1 MEIKMKNNKK
11 LTVSGL
17 MVLASLIINGC
28 ASQNAL
34 DQPEKKDLTVLDVGT
49 SRDMVILE
57 LGAPANTEKN
67 ENETVDLFSFVQGY
81 SQGNRAARAF
91 GHGIADIATLGLWS
105 LAGSQIEESYN
116 GTIMGYRVTYLDDI
130 VTKAEKLVEK
140 DVD

>member
-1 MEIKMKNNKK
+1 MKNIT
-11 LTVSGL
+11 LPILVII
-17 MVLASLIINGC
+17 ASAFLGGC

-49 SRDMVILE
+49 HRDMVILE
-57 LGAPANTEKN
+57 LGAPANTKSDES
-67 ENETVDLFSFVQGY
+67 TIVDLFSFVQGY

-91 GHGIADIATLGLWS
+91 GHGVADIATLGLWS

-116 GTIMGYRVTYLDDI
+116 GSIMGYRVTYEEEF
-130 VTKAEKLVEK
+130 VVKTEKLVDK

>member
-1 MEIKMKNNKK
+1 MRKTNNLKF
-11 LTVSGL
+11 LGL
-17 MVLASLIINGC
+17 VFLASLFLGGC

-34 DQPEKKDLTVLDVGT
+34 DQPEKKDLSVLDIGT
-49 SRDMVILE
+49 HRDMVILE
-57 LGAPANTEKN
+57 LGAPANTKQNGSEI
-67 ENETVDLFSFVQGY
+67 VDLFSFVQGY

-91 GHGIADIATLGLWS
+91 GHGMADIATLGLWS

-116 GTIMGYRVTYLDDI
+116 GTIMGYRVTYLDDM